1 MPSPKGTGAPIAPI
15 SVVSPGR
22 FGLNKQNESTVLGPE
37 WATEALNTVFDTNG
51 RLTARK
57 GWVTTTTTP
66 MTGTPIVDVLHE
78 YVRKDGTRTII
89 STGGNKIWQGTFTP
103 TDFTG
108 TATVTQGDNWQFINF
123 ADACIGVQQGEQPI
137 RSTGGSFSDIVPTA
151 GTAPMGN
158 CGLGA
163 FGRVWIADSDRQ
175 TIKYSDLLNERAWSG
190 GSAGSI
196 DMTSVWPNGMD
207 EIMAIAAYNGSMV
220 VFGRNTII
228 FWRDTVGSA
237 LGLDPD
243 TIYVSDTI
251 IGTGCIARDTVQ
263 QIDNG
268 DILFLSSNGVQSLQ
282 RLIQE
287 RSNPIMNV
295 SMNVRDYMLDFVN
308 TENSAEIRTVYS
320 PREGFYLLI
329 LPASG
334 RVFCFDT
341 RYKLPDGTYRVTE
354 WLTTIKAG
362 VRSNDDIIY
371 LTLNNYG
378 GHIGEYSSY
387 NDRDSNGAE
396 IPYDFR
402 YISGWLD
409 LGEDFASYIKMLK
422 TVNGTI
428 FTSVAGN
435 IISIIWAFDFENNFN
450 TQSFSF
456 DQSGGFGGEWG
467 VGEWGIMEW
476 GGGSQLQRF
485 NIPGSGSGQYMKIG
499 LIVPVDQQT
508 FSVQQLNLYA
518 KIGRLAN

>member
-1 MPSPKGTGAPIAPI
+1 MPTPKGTGAPLAPI
-15 SVVSPGR
+15 SIVSPGR
-22 FGLNKQNESTVLGPE
+22 FGLNKQNDSTVLGPE
-37 WATEALNTVFDTNG
+37 WATEALNTVFDSNG

-57 GWVTTTTTP
+57 GWLAVTTEA
-66 MTGTPIVDVLHE
+66 MTGTPVVDVLHE
-78 YVRKDGTRTII
+78 YIRGDGTRTII
-89 STGGNKIWQGTFTP
+89 SSGGNKIWQGTTTP
-103 TDFTG
+103 LDFTG
-108 TATVTQGDNWQFINF
+108 TATVTMGDDWQFINF

-137 RSTGGSFSDIVPTA
+137 RSTGAAFSDITASA
-151 GTAPMGN
+151 GTAPTGN

-163 FGRVWIADSDRQ
+163 FGRVWIADSDKQ
-175 TIKYSDLLNERAWSG
+175 TIKYSDLLNELAWSG

-207 EIMAIAAYNGSMV
+207 EIVAIAAYNGSMV
-220 VFGRNTII
+220 VFGKNTIV
-228 FWRDTVGSA
+228 FWRDTEGSA
-237 LGLDPD
+237 LGLNPA

-251 IGTGCIARDTVQ
+251 VGTGCIARDTVQ

-268 DILFLSSNGVQSLQ
+268 DLLFLSSNGVQSLQ

-308 TENSAEIRTVYS
+308 QEVKSSIRTVYS

-329 LPASG
+329 LPSSG

-341 RYKLPDGTYRVTE
+341 RYKLQDGTYRVTE

-362 VRSNDDIIY
+362 ARSNDDTIY
-371 LTLNNYG
+371 LSLSNYPG
-378 GHIGEYSSY
+378 YIGSYTSY
-387 NDRDSNGAE
+387 NDRDSSGNA
-396 IPYDFR
+396 ISYDYR
-402 YISGWLD
+402 YVSGWLD

-422 TVNGTI
+422 TINGTI

-435 IISIIWAFDFENNFN
+435 IINVIWAFDFESSFN
-450 TQSFSF
+450 TRDFSF
-456 DQSGGFGGEWG
+456 DNSGGFGGEWG
-467 VGEWGIMEW
+467 VGEWGEMEW

-485 NIPGSGSGQYMKIG
+485 NIPGSGAGQYMKIG
-499 LIVPVDQQT
+499 MVISVDQQA
-508 FSVQQLNLYA
+508 FSLQQLNLYA